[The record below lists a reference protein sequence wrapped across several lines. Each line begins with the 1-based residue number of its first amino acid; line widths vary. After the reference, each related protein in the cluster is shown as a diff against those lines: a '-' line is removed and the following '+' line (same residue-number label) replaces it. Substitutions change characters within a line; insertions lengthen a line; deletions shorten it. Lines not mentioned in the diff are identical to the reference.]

1 MNLTPRQDCLF
12 VRPELEKHALIAL
25 LRQKQTGI
33 GVIVAKGP
41 DAAETDVGQRVLFG
55 EFVGQELHFEGE
67 DYLVMREDH
76 ILGVIDG

>member
-67 DYLVMREDH
+67 DYLVMREAHVLSIVD
-76 ILGVIDG
+76 